1 MSLWGNSDAD
11 EAKPKW
17 LTAAQKK
24 LVFADARGWIFKK
37 SDNHPE
43 EVLCA
48 IGELAT
54 SIGQADITS
63 IDWVSTAF
71 DKSEGGTLS
80 ATVTFNEKVTVNTS
94 GGTPTLSVTNG
105 NQGSGSGRGPHLL
118 AYASG
123 SSTNKLTFSLAIGA
137 NNAATNA
144 GDVLSFGANP
154 LALNSGTIVDR
165 AEGGNATITSAASIG
180 TAAGTITMNS
190 TVPTGTQIV
199 VISPDAGTAPVLVD
213 GQVTSAKLSADIK
226 AFTLKSTVS
235 SGTGGAVVDSF
246 AGGSYRSAKYII
258 QVDNGAGEYET
269 REALVV
275 HDGTTPYITEYA
287 LVYTGSN
294 LLGDASVQMN
304 GTSVELVYT
313 ANSGTCD
320 VKVIA
325 TYIDA

>member
-1 MSLWGNSDAD
+1 MLAVNATEDGMELKNPLEIFTTNDRQTIDGDGVSTIFA
-11 EAKPKW
+11 
-17 LTAAQKK
+17 LTITATQSHAF
-24 LVFADARGWIFKK
+24 VFVGGVIQDP
-37 SDNHPE
+37 STHY
-43 EVLCA
+43 
-48 IGELAT
+48 
-54 SIGQADITS
+54 S
-63 IDWVSTAF
+63 ID
-71 DKSEGGTLS
+71 D
-80 ATVTFNEKVTVNTS
+80 
-94 GGTPTLSVTNG
+94 
-105 NQGSGSGRGPHLL
+105 
-118 AYASG
+118 
-123 SSTNKLTFSLAIGA
+123 
-137 NNAATNA
+137 
-144 GDVLSFGANP
+144 
-154 LALNSGTIVDR
+154 
-165 AEGGNATITSAASIG
+165 
-180 TAAGTITMNS
+180 AAGTITMNS

-199 VISPDAGTAPVLVD
+199 VISPQAGTAPVLVD